1 MWDSFLAGFELA
13 LRWDTFAFMS
23 MGLMLGMFVGA
34 LPGFTTVM
42 AMALVLPIS
51 FFLDPLVGIP
61 FLIGVYKGGIYGGSI
76 PAILISVPGTGA
88 AIATTFDGPKLT
100 QKGHGRKAL
109 EMALF
114 ASVFGDFSSDIITIL
129 MIVPIAMIALLIG
142 PPELS
147 AIIVLALVIVAAAST
162 GSMIKGMVMAFFGLV
177 LSMIG
182 QDPFEFISRFTFG
195 SLQLKSGIPLLP
207 MMIGL
212 FAVPEILGAIER
224 ALVPDS
230 IKSIDM
236 GHVGKRLRFHEF
248 RRCFRTIVRS
258 TFLGTFIG
266 MVPGVGQPVA
276 AFAGYAAA
284 KNASDEPDR
293 FGKGEIEGVAAAEA
307 ANNAVNGPTLVPLLT
322 LGIPG
327 DKVTAIL
334 LGAFVAHGLRP
345 GPMLLVDKGPTVFA
359 ILIAMV
365 FANILFLGLAYVS
378 IPLFARIV
386 TLKRF
391 YLVPIIVM
399 LAFSGSY
406 VSRSDPF
413 DLQVLVVCGI
423 FGYAARKLEFD
434 VAPLVMAFILGQILE
449 YSIGQTANMADSN
462 VFVYLFTERLSA
474 GIIFMLV
481 PVLIGV
487 MLYRSHR
494 RKVRRQQKSAMDLG
508 GDVAG
513 GPPVSER
520 GPAE

>member
-1 MWDSFLAGFELA
+1 MLWDSFIEGIYLAF
-13 LRWDTFAFMS
+13 RWDTFGFMS
-23 MGLMLGMFVGA
+23 LGLMLGMFVGA

-42 AMALVLPIS
+42 AMALVLPLS
-51 FFLDPLVGIP
+51 FFMHPLVGIP

-114 ASVFGDFSSDIITIL
+114 ASVIGDASSDIFTIF
-129 MIVPIAMIALLIG
+129 MIVPISMIALLIG
-142 PPELS
+142 PPELA

-162 GSMIKGMVMAFFGLV
+162 GSMIKGMVMATFGLM
-177 LSMIG
+177 LSMVG
-182 QDPFEFISRFTFG
+182 QDPLEFMSRFTFG

-212 FAVPEILGAIER
+212 FAIPEIMAAIER
-224 ALVPDS
+224 S
-230 IKSIDM
+230 M
-236 GHVGKRLRFHEF
+236 EVGVKAPPKDAHAGERLRFWEF
-248 RRCFRTIVRS
+248 KRCLRTIARS
-258 TFLGTFIG
+258 TLLGTFIG
-266 MVPGVGQPVA
+266 TVPGVGQPVA

-284 KNASDEPDR
+284 KNASDHPET
-293 FGKGEIEGVAAAEA
+293 FGQGDLEGVAAAEA

-345 GPMLLVDKGPTVFA
+345 GPMLIVDNGPTVFA

-365 FANILFLGLAYVS
+365 MANFLFIGLAYIS

-391 YLVPIIVM
+391 YLIPIIIV

-413 DLQVLVVCGI
+413 DLQVLCIAGV

-449 YSIGQTANMADSN
+449 YSIGQTTNMASGN

-474 GIIFMLV
+474 GVIFALV
-481 PVLIGV
+481 PVLVGV
-487 MLYRSHR
+487 MWYRTIKR
-494 RKVRRQQKSAMDLG
+494 RKRGEKLKSKVIGEDFA
-508 GDVAG
+508 
-513 GPPVSER
+513 
-520 GPAE
+520 